1 MRVGVPKEIKTH
13 EYRVGLTPASAREVH
28 AHGHEVIVE
37 RSAGLGAG
45 VTDAEYVAVGARI
58 VDSAD
63 EVFASADLVVK
74 VKEPQAGER
83 KRLRP
88 GQVLFTFLHL
98 APDPEQAAE
107 LVGSGA
113 VAIAYETVTSPQGTL
128 PLLGPMSEIAG
139 RMSVH
144 VGATCLEKSHGGR
157 GVLLSGVPGVAPG
170 KVVILGGG
178 NVGTNAAY
186 VAAGL
191 GAELIVMDR
200 SPEAMRRIA
209 AQFGARVKTVMALG
223 ELVAENVYSAH
234 LVIGAVLVPGARA
247 PRLVTRDMLE
257 RMKPGAVLVD
267 VAIDQGGCF
276 ETSRPTTHADPTYVV
291 DGIVHYCVANMP
303 GGVPRTSTFALNNAT
318 LPYVLQL
325 ADRGWQAALAADPH
339 LRNGLN
345 VCAGR
350 VTHPQV
356 AAALGYAYTDPQT
369 LLGAPA

>member
-13 EYRVGLTPASAREVH
+13 EYRVGLTPASVREVR

-37 RSAGLGAG
+37 RGAGLGAG
-45 VTDAEYVAVGARI
+45 VSDAEYAAVGARL
-58 VDSAD
+58 VDTAD
-63 EVFASADLVVK
+63 EVFAAADLVVK
-74 VKEPQAGER
+74 VKEPQAVER
-83 KRLRP
+83 KLLRQ

-98 APDPEQAAE
+98 AADPDQAKD
-107 LVGSGA
+107 LVAAGA
-113 VAIAYETVTSPQGTL
+113 IAIAYETVTSPQGVL
-128 PLLGPMSEIAG
+128 PLLAPMSEIAG
-139 RMSVH
+139 RMSIH
-144 VGATCLEKSHGGR
+144 VGASCLEKSRGGR
-157 GVLLSGVPGVAPG
+157 GVLLSGLPGVAPG

-178 NVGTNAAY
+178 NVGANAAY
-186 VAAGL
+186 VATGL
-191 GAELIVMDR
+191 GAEVVVMDR

-209 AQFGARVKTVMALG
+209 AQFGARVKTVMALA
-223 ELVAENVYSAH
+223 ELVAEHVFSAH
-234 LVIGAVLVPGARA
+234 LVIGAVLVPGART
-247 PRLVTRDMLE
+247 PRLVTRGMLN

-318 LPYVLQL
+318 LPSILQL
-325 ADRGWQAALAADPH
+325 ADRGWKAALAADPH

-345 VCAGR
+345 VCEGR

-356 AAALGYAYTDPQT
+356 AETLGYPYVDPQT
-369 LLGAPA
+369 LLGAP

>member
-13 EYRVGLTPASAREVH
+13 EYRVGLTPASVREVR

-37 RSAGLGAG
+37 RGAGLGAG
-45 VTDAEYVAVGARI
+45 VTDAEYGAVGAR
-58 VDSAD
+58 VVGTAD
-63 EVFASADLVVK
+63 EVFAGADLIVK
-74 VKEPQAGER
+74 VKEPQAVER
-83 KRLRP
+83 KKLRP

-98 APDPEQAAE
+98 AADPDQAQD
-107 LVGSGA
+107 LVASGA
-113 VAIAYETVTSPQGTL
+113 IAIAYETVTSPQGTL
-128 PLLGPMSEIAG
+128 PLLAPMSEIAG

-144 VGATCLEKSHGGR
+144 VGATCLEKPRGGR

-178 NVGTNAAY
+178 NVGSNAAY
-186 VAAGL
+186 VATGL
-191 GAELIVMDR
+191 GAEVVVMDR

-209 AQFGARVKTVMALG
+209 AQFGARVKTVMALA
-223 ELVAENVYSAH
+223 ELVAEHVFSAH

-247 PRLVTRDMLE
+247 PRLVTREMLK

-276 ETSRPTTHADPTYVV
+276 ESSRPTTHADPIYVV

-303 GGVPRTSTFALNNAT
+303 GGVPRTSAFALNNAT

-325 ADRGWQAALAADPH
+325 ADHGWKAALAADPH

-345 VCAGR
+345 VCEGR

-356 AAALGYAYTDPQT
+356 AEALGYPYVDPRT
-369 LLGAPA
+369 LLGVS

>member
-1 MRVGVPKEIKTH
+1 MRVGVPREIKTH
-13 EYRVGLTPASAREVH
+13 EYRVGLTPASVREVR

-45 VTDAEYVAVGARI
+45 VTDAEYGAVGARL
-58 VDSAD
+58 VDTAD
-63 EVFASADLVVK
+63 EVFAAADLIVK
-74 VKEPQAGER
+74 VKEPQAVER
-83 KRLRP
+83 KKLRP

-98 APDPEQAAE
+98 AADPDQAKDLAA
-107 LVGSGA
+107 SG
-113 VAIAYETVTSPQGTL
+113 VIAIAYETVTSPQGTL
-128 PLLGPMSEIAG
+128 PLLAPMSEIAG

-144 VGATCLEKSHGGR
+144 VGATCLEKSRGGR

-178 NVGTNAAY
+178 NVGSNAAY
-186 VAAGL
+186 VATGL
-191 GAELIVMDR
+191 GAEVVVMDR

-209 AQFGARVKTVMALG
+209 AQFGARVKTVMALR
-223 ELVAENVYSAH
+223 ELVAEHVFSAH

-247 PRLVTRDMLE
+247 PRLVTREMLK
-257 RMKPGAVLVD
+257 RMKQGAVLVD

-276 ETSRPTTHADPTYVV
+276 ETSRPTTHADPTYLV

-303 GGVPRTSTFALNNAT
+303 GGVPRTSAFALNNAT

-325 ADRGWQAALAADPH
+325 ADRGWKAALTTDPH

-345 VCAGR
+345 VCEGR

-356 AAALGYAYTDPQT
+356 AQALGYPYTDPQT
-369 LLGAPA
+369 LLGAP

>member
-13 EYRVGLTPASAREVH
+13 EYRVGLTPASVREVR

-37 RSAGLGAG
+37 RGAGLGAG
-45 VTDAEYVAVGARI
+45 VTDAEYGAVGAR
-58 VDSAD
+58 VVGTAD
-63 EVFASADLVVK
+63 EVFAGADLIVK
-74 VKEPQAGER
+74 VKEPQAVER
-83 KRLRP
+83 KKLRP

-98 APDPEQAAE
+98 AADPDQAQD
-107 LVGSGA
+107 LVASGA
-113 VAIAYETVTSPQGTL
+113 IAIAYETVTSPQGTL
-128 PLLGPMSEIAG
+128 PLLAPMSEIAG

-144 VGATCLEKSHGGR
+144 VGATCLEKSRGGW

-178 NVGTNAAY
+178 NVGSNAAY
-186 VAAGL
+186 VATGL
-191 GAELIVMDR
+191 GAEVVVMDR

-209 AQFGARVKTVMALG
+209 AQFGARVKTVMALA
-223 ELVAENVYSAH
+223 ELVAEHVFSAH

-247 PRLVTRDMLE
+247 PRLVTREMLK

-276 ETSRPTTHADPTYVV
+276 ESSRPTTHADPIYVV

-303 GGVPRTSTFALNNAT
+303 GGVPRTSAFALNNAT

-325 ADRGWQAALAADPH
+325 ADHGWKAALAADPH

-345 VCAGR
+345 VCEGR

-356 AAALGYAYTDPQT
+356 AEALGYPYVDPRT
-369 LLGAPA
+369 LLGVS

>member
-13 EYRVGLTPASAREVH
+13 EYRVGLTPASVREVR

-37 RSAGLGAG
+37 RGAGLGAG
-45 VTDAEYVAVGARI
+45 VTDAEYGAVGARL
-58 VDSAD
+58 VDTAD
-63 EVFASADLVVK
+63 EVFAAADLIVK
-74 VKEPQAGER
+74 VKEPQAVER
-83 KRLRP
+83 KKLRP

-98 APDPEQAAE
+98 AADPDQAQD
-107 LVGSGA
+107 LVASGA

-128 PLLGPMSEIAG
+128 PLLAPMSEIAG

-144 VGATCLEKSHGGR
+144 VGATCLEKPRGGR

-178 NVGTNAAY
+178 NVGSNAAY
-186 VAAGL
+186 VATGL
-191 GAELIVMDR
+191 GAEVVVMDR

-209 AQFGARVKTVMALG
+209 AQFGARVKTVMALA
-223 ELVAENVYSAH
+223 ELVAEHVFSAH

-247 PRLVTRDMLE
+247 PRLVTREMLK

-276 ETSRPTTHADPTYVV
+276 ETSRPTTHADPMYVV

-318 LPYVLQL
+318 LPHVLQL
-325 ADRGWQAALAADPH
+325 ADRGWQAALAADPQ

-345 VCAGR
+345 VCEGR

-356 AAALGYAYTDPQT
+356 AEALGYPYVDPRT
-369 LLGAPA
+369 LLGAP